1 MFLPILSI
9 TPSPQYQVLL
19 GITCPSCLLKGMNG
33 PCWQLC
39 SSCSSCS
46 FCVLGQIP
54 TWIKYSCR
62 RSNPQC
68 LSFPVVSPDEADPKE
83 IAQVLML
90 ENLLMD
96 LIHKCHCARYH
107 CYWFT
112 HGVWARETEKSFLE
126 AKSRL
131 ISQKD
136 LYVPRLN
143 FMNLGT

>member
-1 MFLPILSI
+1 M
-9 TPSPQYQVLL
+9 
-19 GITCPSCLLKGMNG
+19 
-33 PCWQLC
+33 
-39 SSCSSCS
+39 
-46 FCVLGQIP
+46 
-54 TWIKYSCR
+54 
-62 RSNPQC
+62 
-68 LSFPVVSPDEADPKE
+68 SFPIVSPDETDPKE

-90 ENLLMD
+90 ESLLMD
-96 LIHKCHCARYH
+96 